1 MAGMTWRELHAAL
14 NERNHAGR
22 PVRFWWRD
30 DDASAP
36 SPALER
42 AVGLSKKYAIPLALA
57 VIPQDATSQLVQG
70 LHERVTVLQHGTDHR
85 NRAPAGEKK
94 TEYPAAE
101 PADAALERIAGGM
114 AKLRSVAN
122 PKFIPVL
129 APPWNRMR
137 ADLLDKLPGIGI
149 RGISAYGPQKSREPA
164 PGLRQVNTHVD
175 VVAWRRGRHF
185 VGEAQ
190 ALSQAIKWLI
200 ADEPIGWLTHH
211 AVHDAATWD
220 FLERLFT
227 LEDVRWLSAAE
238 AFSYTAPAD
247 V

>member
-1 MAGMTWRELHAAL
+1 MAGMSWRELHAAL
-14 NERNHAGR
+14 DERNRAGR
-22 PVRFWWRD
+22 PVQFWWRD

-42 AVGLSKKYAIPLALA
+42 AVGLSKKHAIPLALA
-57 VIPQDATSQLVQG
+57 VIPQEATPQLFDA
-70 LHERVTVLQHGTDHR
+70 LHEGVTVLQHGTDHR
-85 NRAPAGEKK
+85 NRAAAGEKK

-101 PADAALERIAGGM
+101 PAEAALARISSGM
-114 AKLRSVAN
+114 ANLRGVSG
-122 PKFIPVL
+122 FMPVL
-129 APPWNRMR
+129 APPWNRIR
-137 ADLLDKLPGIGI
+137 KDLVDKLPSLGI

-190 ALSQAIKWLI
+190 ALALALENLSNEGPL
-200 ADEPIGWLTHH
+200 GWLTHH

-227 LEDVRWLSAAE
+227 LKDVRWLSAAE
-238 AFSYTAPAD
+238 AFSYTAPAHG
-247 V
+247 

>member
-1 MAGMTWRELHAAL
+1 MTWSELEAAL
-14 NERNHAGR
+14 AERKEAGR
-22 PVRFWWRD
+22 PVAFWWRD

-42 AVGLSKKYAIPLALA
+42 AVGLSKKYGVPLALA
-57 VIPQDATSQLVQG
+57 VIPQDATPRLFQG

-85 NRAPAGEKK
+85 NRAAAGEKK

-101 PADAALERIAGGM
+101 SAESALARISQGTQ
-114 AKLRSVAN
+114 KLSQVRS
-122 PKFIPVL
+122 FIPIL

-137 ADLLDKLPGIGI
+137 PDLLDKLPGIGI

-164 PGLRQVNTHVD
+164 AGLRQVNTHVD

-190 ALSQAIKWLI
+190 ALSQAMKWLI
-200 ADEPIGWLTHH
+200 TGEPVGWLTHH

-227 LEDVRWLSAAE
+227 VKHVRWLSAAE
-238 AFSYTAPAD
+238 AFSYTAPAHE
-247 V
+247 

>member
-1 MAGMTWRELHAAL
+1 MTWTELQAAL
-14 NERNHAGR
+14 KERNEAGR
-22 PVRFWWRD
+22 RVEFWWRD

-42 AVGLSKKYAIPLALA
+42 AVGLSKKYGVPLALA
-57 VIPQDATSQLVQG
+57 VIPQDATPQLFQG

-85 NRAPAGEKK
+85 NRAAAGEKK

-101 PADAALERIAGGM
+101 PAGAALKRIETGM
-114 AKLRSVAN
+114 AKLRSVGN
-122 PKFIPVL
+122 QKFIPVL

-137 ADLLDKLPGIGI
+137 QDLLDQLPGIGI

-175 VVAWRRGRHF
+175 LVAWRRGRRF
-185 VGEAQ
+185 VGE
-190 ALSQAIKWLI
+190 
-200 ADEPIGWLTHH
+200 DEVLTSTLRHLRSIEGPIGWLTHH
-211 AVHDAATWD
+211 AVHDAATWG

-227 LEDVRWLSAAE
+227 LQDVRWRSAAE
-238 AFSYTAPAD
+238 VFSYTAPAHG
-247 V
+247 

>member
-1 MAGMTWRELHAAL
+1 MTWSEFHAAL
-14 NERNHAGR
+14 DERNHAGR
-22 PVRFWWRD
+22 PVQFWWRD

-42 AVGLSKKYAIPLALA
+42 AVGLSKKYGVPLALA
-57 VIPQDATSQLVQG
+57 VIPQDATLQLFQS

-85 NRAPAGEKK
+85 NRAAVGEKK
-94 TEYPAAE
+94 TEYPGTE
-101 PADAALERIAGGM
+101 PAASALARISEGTK
-114 AKLRSVAN
+114 KLKPVPS
-122 PKFIPVL
+122 FIPVL

-137 ADLLDKLPGIGI
+137 NDLLDKLPGIGI

-185 VGEAQ
+185 VGEEQ
-190 ALSQAIKWLI
+190 ALSQAMKWLI
-200 ADEPIGWLTHH
+200 TGEPVGWLTHH

-227 LEDVRWLSAAE
+227 LKDVRWRSAAE
-238 AFSYTAPAD
+238 VFSYTAAAHG
-247 V
+247 

>member
-1 MAGMTWRELHAAL
+1 MTWRELHAAL
-14 NERNHAGR
+14 HERNHAGR
-22 PVRFWWRD
+22 PVQFWWRD

-42 AVGLSKKYAIPLALA
+42 AVGLSKKYAVPLALA
-57 VIPQDATSQLVQG
+57 VIPQEATPELFHG
-70 LHERVTVLQHGTDHR
+70 LHKRVTVLQHGTDHR
-85 NRAPAGEKK
+85 NRAAAGEKK

-101 PADAALERIAGGM
+101 PAEDALNRISSGM
-114 AKLRSVAN
+114 ASLRGVSG
-122 PKFIPVL
+122 FMPVL

-137 ADLLDKLPGIGI
+137 ADLLDKLPGLGI

-185 VGEAQ
+185 VGEEQ
-190 ALSQAIKWLI
+190 ALSQAIKWL
-200 ADEPIGWLTHH
+200 ATGEPIGWLTHH

-227 LEDVRWLSAAE
+227 LKDVRWLSAAE
-238 AFSYTAPAD
+238 AFSYTAPAHG
-247 V
+247 

>member
-1 MAGMTWRELHAAL
+1 MTWRELHAAL
-14 NERNHAGR
+14 SERKHAGR
-22 PVRFWWRD
+22 PVQFWWRD

-42 AVGLSKKYAIPLALA
+42 AVGLSRKYAIPLALA
-57 VIPQDATSQLVQG
+57 VIPQDATAQLFHG
-70 LHERVTVLQHGTDHR
+70 LHKRVTVLQHGTDHR
-85 NRAPAGEKK
+85 NRAADGEKK

-101 PADAALERIAGGM
+101 PAAAALERIAGGM
-114 AKLRSVAN
+114 AKLRSVADK
-122 PKFIPVL
+122 KFIPVL

-149 RGISAYGPQKSREPA
+149 RGISAYGPQKSGEPA

-185 VGEAQ
+185 VGEEQ
-190 ALSQAIKWLI
+190 ALSQAMKWL
-200 ADEPIGWLTHH
+200 ATGEPIGWLTHH

-227 LEDVRWLSAAE
+227 LKDVRWRSAAE
-238 AFSYTAPAD
+238 AFSYTAPAHG
-247 V
+247 

>member
-1 MAGMTWRELHAAL
+1 MTWSELEAAL
-14 NERNHAGR
+14 KARNEAGR
-22 PVRFWWRD
+22 PVEFWWRD
-30 DDASAP
+30 DDACVP

-42 AVGLSKKYAIPLALA
+42 AAGLSTKYRIPLALA
-57 VIPQDATSQLVQG
+57 VIPQDATPQLFDA
-70 LHERVTVLQHGTDHR
+70 LHERITVLQHGTDHR
-85 NRAPAGEKK
+85 NRAAAGEKK

-122 PKFIPVL
+122 QKFIPVL

-137 ADLLDKLPGIGI
+137 GDLLDKLPGIGV
-149 RGISAYGPQKSREPA
+149 RGISAYGAQKSREPA

-175 VVAWRRGRHF
+175 VVAWRRGRRF
-185 VGEAQ
+185 AGEEEVLACT
-190 ALSQAIKWLI
+190 LRCLRSI
-200 ADEPIGWLTHH
+200 EGPIGWLTHH

-227 LEDVRWLSAAE
+227 LQDVRWLSAAE
-238 AFSYTAPAD
+238 VFSYTAPAHG
-247 V
+247 

>member
-1 MAGMTWRELHAAL
+1 MTWRELHAAL
-14 NERNHAGR
+14 SERNQAGR
-22 PVRFWWRD
+22 PVQFWWRD

-36 SPALER
+36 SAALER

-57 VIPQDATSQLVQG
+57 VIPQEATPPLFQG
-70 LHERVTVLQHGTDHR
+70 LHKRVTVLQHGTDHR
-85 NRAPAGEKK
+85 NRAAAGEKK
-94 TEYPAAE
+94 TEYPGTE
-101 PADAALERIAGGM
+101 SLQSALARIAEGM
-114 AKLRSVAN
+114 AKLRSVAGQ
-122 PKFIPVL
+122 KFMPVL

-137 ADLLDKLPGIGI
+137 ADLVDKLPSLGI

-185 VGEAQ
+185 VGEEQ
-190 ALSQAIKWLI
+190 ALSQAMKWL
-200 ADEPIGWLTHH
+200 ATGEPLGWLTHH

-227 LEDVRWLSAAE
+227 LKEVRWLSAAE
-238 AFSYTAPAD
+238 AFSYTAPAHG
-247 V
+247 